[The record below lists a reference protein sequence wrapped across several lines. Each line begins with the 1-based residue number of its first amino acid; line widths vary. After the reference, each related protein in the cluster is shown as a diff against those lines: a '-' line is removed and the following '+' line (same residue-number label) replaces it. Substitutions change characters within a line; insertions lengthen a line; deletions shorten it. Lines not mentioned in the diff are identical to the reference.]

1 MFIGHYSAAFVAKAI
16 VPEAP
21 LPILMVSAQL
31 MDVVFSACVLAGIE
45 RAEIDLKNNPTVPL
59 RTDHIPLSHGFE
71 MAFFWSA
78 ISVLLAYLAYADLS
92 SAVLWAVALVC
103 LSHWAIDFVVH
114 TGDLPVAFRKSKV
127 GLGLWAYRWPSIL
140 LELGLILLGT
150 LVLALSHTVPAW
162 KVWTVGSA
170 MLVVQLVS
178 FFTPPPS
185 PVARLVG
192 SMLLLYAAMT
202 WAGWWIDA
210 AP

>member
-31 MDVVFSACVLAGIE
+31 MDVVFSGCVLAGIE
-45 RAEIDLKNNPTVPL
+45 RAEIDPDDNPTVPL
-59 RTDHIPLSHGFE
+59 RTDHIPFSHGFE

-78 ISVLLAYLAYADLS
+78 ISVTFAALAYADQS

-103 LSHWAIDFVVH
+103 LSHWVIDFIVH
-114 TGDLPVAFRKSKV
+114 TGDLPVAFNKSKV

-150 LVLALSHTVPAW
+150 VVLALSDVAPAW

-170 MLVVQLVS
+170 MLVVQIAS
-178 FFTPPPS
+178 FFTSPPT
-185 PVARLVG
+185 PVTRLVG

-202 WAGWWIDA
+202 LAGWWIDA
-210 AP
+210 PA

>member
-31 MDVVFSACVLAGIE
+31 MDVVFSGCVLAGIE
-45 RAEIDLKNNPTVPL
+45 RAEIDPDDNPTVPL
-59 RTDHIPLSHGFE
+59 RTDHIPFSHGFE

-78 ISVLLAYLAYADLS
+78 ISVTFAALAYADQS
-92 SAVLWAVALVC
+92 S
-103 LSHWAIDFVVH
+103 
-114 TGDLPVAFRKSKV
+114 

-150 LVLALSHTVPAW
+150 VVLALSDVAPAW

-170 MLVVQLVS
+170 MLVVQIAS
-178 FFTPPPS
+178 FFTSPPT
-185 PVARLVG
+185 PVTRLVG
-192 SMLLLYAAMT
+192 SMLLIYAAMT

-210 AP
+210 PA